1 MNYSVETA
9 EKSTVKITIDFDATE
24 WKEAVNEA
32 YLKNKGKYAVNGF
45 RKGKVPKHVLEMYYG
60 KGIFFEDALNAL
72 YRKHYP
78 EIVEKEAAS
87 FTVVGD
93 PTLSV
98 EKIED
103 EGVTIVASVAVK
115 PDVKIGSYKGMKIRK
130 YEYTVTDAD
139 VAVELTK
146 LQERNARKVEV
157 TDRACAEGD
166 TVTIDFSG
174 SVDGVKFDG
183 GEAKDYDLEL
193 GSNTFI
199 PGFETQVVGMNI
211 GEDRDITV
219 VFPEDYQA
227 ENLKGKTAV
236 FAIHLTKI
244 TGKELPEVTDEFIK
258 DADGAESVEAY
269 KEATRAK
276 LEAQAAKRSEEE
288 TESSIIEAISATAEC
303 EMPAALVER
312 QIDMLVQNASYR
324 LMYQGLKLEDY
335 LRYMGRTMEE
345 FRESYREQAE
355 KNALDQLIVEKLI
368 KEEGIVAT
376 EEEIEAQVASQAA
389 SVGKS
394 AEEYRAGMDPRQLDY
409 IGSDIM
415 VTKLFKFLREN
426 NELYTEEA

>member
-103 EGVTIVASVAVK
+103 DGVTLVASVAVK

-157 TDRACAEGD
+157 TDRACVEGD

-199 PGFETQVVGMNI
+199 PGFEAQVVGMNI

-335 LRYMGRTMEE
+335 LRYMGKTMDE

-376 EEEIEAQVASQAA
+376 EEEVEAQVASQAA

-394 AEEYRAGMDPRQLDY
+394 A
-409 IGSDIM
+409 
-415 VTKLFKFLREN
+415 
-426 NELYTEEA
+426 

>member
-199 PGFETQVVGMNI
+199 PGFEAQVVGMNI